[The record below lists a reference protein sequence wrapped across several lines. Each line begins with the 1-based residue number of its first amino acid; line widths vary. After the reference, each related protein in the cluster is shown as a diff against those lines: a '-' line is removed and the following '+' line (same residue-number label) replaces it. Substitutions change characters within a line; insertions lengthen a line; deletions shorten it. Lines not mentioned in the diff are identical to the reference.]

1 MVERLFLNGVDL
13 DRRRGSVTQAVKL
26 AAFVHADEAETGL
39 PFADVAVAR
48 TKITMRLIVG
58 LSLPPTGFVQC
69 SGFLKN
75 FQIFHS
81 TAPTKAALMPII
93 RSHAWC
99 AN

>member
-26 AAFVHADEAETGL
+26 AAFVHADEAEASL
-39 PFADVAVAR
+39 PVADVAMAG

-58 LSLPPTGFVQC
+58 FRFPPTGFVQ
-69 SGFLKN
+69 SRGFLKN

-81 TAPTKAALMPII
+81 IAPAKAALMPII
-93 RSHAWC
+93 RSPVWC